1 MRSRL
6 FLFVLLI
13 ASLIVPIGCGNSN
26 TSENPADNSSA
37 SNKKPGL
44 MERMVSKPVT
54 VPAGTI
60 LTVRLGNSLST
71 KSSRTGDTFTATVAE
86 PVSVDGKTVIP
97 DGAEATGSV
106 TDSQGMGHFKGGAL
120 LRIVLTSVTVKGQS
134 IPVETSANSHS
145 EKGKGKRSAVVI
157 GGGAGLGALV
167 GALAGGGKGA
177 AIGAGVGAGAGGAV
191 QVLTRGQQVKVP
203 SETLL
208 EFRLQQ
214 PVMVAPTQR

>member
-177 AIGAGVGAGAGGAV
+177 AIGAAAGAGAGTAGAAF
-191 QVLTRGQQVKVP
+191 TGIR
-203 SETLL
+203 
-208 EFRLQQ
+208 
-214 PVMVAPTQR
+214 A

>member
-177 AIGAGVGAGAGGAV
+177 AIGAAAGAGAGTAGAAFTGNKEI
-191 QVLTRGQQVKVP
+191 VLPAESAVSFKLLQPISVK
-203 SETLL
+203 E
-208 EFRLQQ
+208 
-214 PVMVAPTQR
+214 

>member
-6 FLFVLLI
+6 ALLVLLI
-13 ASLIVPIGCGNSN
+13 VSLIAPIGCGNSN
-26 TSENPADNSSA
+26 TSETPADNGSATA

-44 MERMVSKPVT
+44 MERMVSKPAV

-71 KSSRTGDTFTATVAE
+71 KSSRAGDTFTGTIAE

-177 AIGAGVGAGAGGAV
+177 AIGAAAGAGAGTAGAAFTGNKEI
-191 QVLTRGQQVKVP
+191 VLPAESAVSFKLLQPITVK
-203 SETLL
+203 E
-208 EFRLQQ
+208 
-214 PVMVAPTQR
+214 